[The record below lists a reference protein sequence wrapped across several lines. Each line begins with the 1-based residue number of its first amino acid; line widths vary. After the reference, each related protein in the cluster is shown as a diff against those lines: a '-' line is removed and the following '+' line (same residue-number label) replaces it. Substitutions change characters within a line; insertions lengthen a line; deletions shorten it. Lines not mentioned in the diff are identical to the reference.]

1 MRRSSRFTRLPLL
14 FAPIALLAA
23 CEISAGDEEPAE
35 GTRHMMTP
43 TDVDAAIAQV
53 RPQYIQ
59 TFATGARA
67 ATGLP
72 ALYTPDAV
80 YSDPDGE
87 TYSGQAAI
95 RRAFEEGVPTGSTIR
110 LESFGA
116 VGSGDLV
123 VDMGGYTVETPQDG
137 GAPLVENGRYM
148 VAIQRMDDGTWKI
161 VRHLSSQQG
170 PGAQA
175 TADAARVG
183 PDTAAAR
190 DTASP
195 DSAPARTPDTT
206 TVRMDTTPTP

>member
-1 MRRSSRFTRLPLL
+1 MRRTARFTRLSLL
-14 FAPIALLAA
+14 FAPLVLLAA
-23 CEISAGDEEPAE
+23 CEISAGDDEEAE
-35 GTRHMMTP
+35 GTRQMMSP
-43 TDVDAAIAQV
+43 ADVDAAVAHV

-59 TFATGARA
+59 TFASGARA

-72 ALYTPDAV
+72 ALYTADAV
-80 YSDPDGE
+80 YSDPEGQ

-95 RRAFEEGVPTGSTIR
+95 RQAFAEGVPTGSTIR

-123 VDMGGYTVETPQDG
+123 VDMGGYTVETPQAD
-137 GAPLVENGRYM
+137 GAPLRQHGRYM

-175 TADAARVG
+175 TADSALVR
-183 PDTAAAR
+183 PDITPPR
-190 DTASP
+190 DTARR
-195 DSAPARTPDTT
+195 DTARAGTPDTT
-206 TVRMDTTPTP
+206 THGMDTMSH